1 MMKKSILLFSVL
13 LLVASGCN
21 HTVKTTGDDVK
32 KAEEALF
39 NADMTTNQDAVAS
52 AIATFSKYVEDNPE
66 AVDAADV
73 LFKAVEV
80 SVNTKQD
87 PQQSIGLVNKLVAD
101 YPKFDKNAV
110 ALFMLATFVY
120 DEQLHDLD
128 KARETYQQIVDNYP
142 DSPFAKDAAIA
153 ITQLGMTPDELVKM
167 FESQENTEDGSQ
179 E

>member
-1 MMKKSILLFSVL
+1 MRRSNLLIALLAILVI
-13 LLVASGCN
+13 AGCN
-21 HTVKTTGDDVK
+21 RTVKTTGDDVK
-32 KAEEALF
+32 KAEEAMF
-39 NADMTTNQDAVAS
+39 NADMTTNKDAVAG
-52 AIATFSKYVEDNPE
+52 AVATFSKYVEDNPE
-66 AVDAADV
+66 AADAADV

-101 YPKFDKNAV
+101 YPQFDKNAV

-128 KARETYQQIVDNYP
+128 KARETYQQIIDNYP
-142 DSPFAKDAAIA
+142 DNPFAKDAEIS
-153 ITQLGMTPDELVKM
+153 ITQLGMTPEELIKM
-167 FESQENTEDGSQ
+167 FEEREEQESE